1 MSKKNSN
8 VILKN
13 FFREFKDL
21 SKVYL
26 SFKKKL
32 DSIKQKSHVVAVSG
46 GPDSLAL
53 VALTKAYSIQNKT
66 KFYYVL
72 INHNIRKNS
81 FSEAKKVK
89 SLLKKNKIS
98 LTIISNKKKI
108 SRNIQNSAR
117 LIRYQFLTSFCKKK
131 KIKHILTAHNLED
144 QIETFFIRLSRGS
157 GLKGLSS
164 MKDVTTLSNK
174 IILYRPLLDIKKQE
188 LVRISKEFFGYY
200 IKDPSNKDN
209 KYLRSR
215 IRSLKKPLKQS
226 GIEYDQI
233 LRSINNL
240 ASSEII
246 VEKFFQKKFKETA
259 RCFKNKVY
267 LNLEKFKKLDTEI
280 KIRTINLSIK
290 NIKKNYYNP
299 RSKKVINLINKLEI
313 DKNAKSTLAG
323 CVFVREKEKILV
335 KIEKN
340 NVFPMNKL

>member
-13 FFREFKDL
+13 FFKESKDL
-21 SKVYL
+21 SKVY
-26 SFKKKL
+26 FNFEKKL
-32 DSIKQKSHVVAVSG
+32 DNVNQNSYLVAVSG

-53 VALTKAYSIQNKT
+53 VALSKAYGYQKKT

-72 INHNIRKNS
+72 INHNLRKNS
-81 FSEAKKVK
+81 FSEAKQVK
-89 SLLKKNKIS
+89 SLLKKNNIN

-108 SRNIQNSAR
+108 SRNVQNSAR

-131 KIKHILTAHNLED
+131 KIKYILTAHNLED

-164 MKDVTTLSNK
+164 MKDITNLSNK
-174 IILYRPLLDIKKQE
+174 IILFRPLLDVKKKELIK
-188 LVRISKEFFGYY
+188 ISKKIFGYY
-200 IKDPSNKDN
+200 IKDPTNKDK

-233 LRSINNL
+233 LKSINNL

-246 VEKFFQKKFKETA
+246 VDKFFQSKFKETVK
-259 RCFKNKVY
+259 CFKNKI
-267 LNLEKFKKLDTEI
+267 LINLKKFKKLDTEI

-290 NIKKNYYNP
+290 NLKKNYYNP

-323 CVFVREKEKILV
+323 CIFVSEKERILV
-335 KIEKN
+335 KNEK
-340 NVFPMNKL
+340 K